1 MKKLLLYIILTI
13 IFIAGVGFYTK
24 NSNLNL
30 KITQEETKVINEV
43 NSSIDF
49 GDGETVT
56 YSEKDFQDKSAY
68 DLLKKT
74 VEINEIELTVKQYD
88 FGVMIE
94 EIDERKNTTDKAW
107 IYFIN
112 GSSATSAADKYMVQ
126 QGDLIEWKYIKPAF

>member
-1 MKKLLLYIILTI
+1 MKKILLYIALTI
-13 IFIAGVGFYTK
+13 IFIAGVGLYTK

-30 KITQEETKVINEV
+30 KVTNEKTNV
-43 NSSIDF
+43 EKEVKTTIDF
-49 GDGETVT
+49 GDGETIT

-74 VEINEIELTVKQYD
+74 VEVNKIELTVKQYD

-112 GSSATSAADKYMVQ
+112 GSSATNAADKYIVQ